1 MVTAFDRLV
10 LAVLAALAA
19 AATTLALIGDRV
31 GVRVVETWPAADS
44 EQVSTLVRPRVV
56 FDQPMAPAARTDDV
70 PLRMTPQTPVE
81 LIWSARSVT
90 LRPLR
95 PLQPAVTYTVHVDAG
110 LASTQDRRLLR
121 PLSWQFT
128 TAALAVV
135 YLAADSAGQD
145 QLFSV
150 GLTGTPRQLTEQPDG
165 VWDFHVAGD
174 GSAIVYSTP
183 RDQHGNDLFVVGR
196 DGSGGRRLLD
206 CGSDDCFGPRWS
218 PGGGEIAFARRKLPG
233 PPRVYLLETRRGTV
247 RPVLEDPS
255 FVGFEPRWAPNG
267 EWLAWV
273 APLENGVRMVR
284 LSDGSST
291 FIPSRTGEPPVW
303 NRDGGKLFVTDV
315 DMTDPHFRTRLVVL
329 NLGSLTLDATE
340 SRFEEWG
347 LRWAP
352 DGERASLLRR
362 VAGAAG
368 GGQVWVVGQDGS
380 ARQLTDDTAV
390 DHGPARWSSDGRYL
404 TFHRITL
411 ETVGVPPEIVL
422 WDTARDAPTG
432 PPLTGRSPRWL
443 P

>member
-1 MVTAFDRLV
+1 MGYGTSTSRATARPSCIPRR
-10 LAVLAALAA
+10 AISTATTCSSWAATAAAAGACWTA
-19 AATTLALIGDRV
+19 AATTVPVPV
-31 GVRVVETWPAADS
+31 G
-44 EQVSTLVRPRVV
+44 
-56 FDQPMAPAARTDDV
+56 
-70 PLRMTPQTPVE
+70 
-81 LIWSARSVT
+81 
-90 LRPLR
+90 
-95 PLQPAVTYTVHVDAG
+95 H
-110 LASTQDRRLLR
+110 
-121 PLSWQFT
+121 
-128 TAALAVV
+128 
-135 YLAADSAGQD
+135 
-145 QLFSV
+145 
-150 GLTGTPRQLTEQPDG
+150 
-165 VWDFHVAGD
+165 H
-174 GSAIVYSTP
+174 
-183 RDQHGNDLFVVGR
+183 
-196 DGSGGRRLLD
+196 
-206 CGSDDCFGPRWS
+206 
-218 PGGGEIAFARRKLPG
+218 GGGEIAFARRKLPG

-284 LSDGSST
+284 LRDGSST

-303 NRDGGKLFVTDV
+303 NRDGSKLFVTDV

-347 LRWAP
+347 VRWAP

-362 VAGAAG
+362 VPGAAG

-390 DHGPARWSSDGRYL
+390 DHGPAQWSSDGRYL

-422 WDTARDAPTG
+422 WDTASDTPTG
-432 PPLTGRSPRWL
+432 PPLTGRSPSWL